1 TPMESIAMGV
11 PAVTTD
17 LSGFGAYV
25 QHHIANSTE
34 HGVLVLNRRTHG
46 FDQSADELAS
56 YLFDFVRMSRRT
68 RIELRNRT
76 EWLSEH
82 FDWSVLVRHYH
93 EAHDM
98 ALQRRGAPKIG
109 EVQVRMV

>member
-1 TPMESIAMGV
+1 MAEIVTEQSFEQATES
-11 PAVTTD
+11 
-17 LSGFGAYV
+17 
-25 QHHIANSTE
+25 
-34 HGVLVLNRRTHG
+34 LVN
-46 FDQSADELAS
+46 
-56 YLFDFVRMSRRT
+56 YLFDFVRISRRT

-76 EWLSEH
+76 ERLSEH

-109 EVQVRMV
+109 AMEVRMV